1 MGKDKQADETP
12 EAAAQDVPAAPRT
25 QRLDVLA
32 AQLGY
37 TPQFIPGLGGSR
49 RATGMTENAKYSD
62 FAAACVL
69 KRWTED
75 TQVTQEQIE
84 QAIAEVAAVTLR

>member
-1 MGKDKQADETP
+1 MSMLSKDKHP
-12 EAAAQDVPAAPRT
+12 VEAEEQKPRT

-37 TPQFIPGLGGSR
+37 TPQFVPGAGGR
-49 RATGMTENAKYSD
+49 TRANGMVENPLYPD

-69 KRWTED
+69 KRWSDD
-75 TQVTQEQIE
+75 TQVTQADIE
-84 QAIAEVAAVTLR
+84 QAIKEVAAVTLR